1 MDLQCSGGN
10 GSLEGSAGAWA
21 AQRGDADPYLAVCRD
36 LPEELRA
43 KLHEVIPSKAWFSH
57 M

>member
-43 KLHEVIPSKAWFSH
+43 KLHQVTPSKAWFSH